1 MQHKALIATL
11 TITALMLTNSAGATE
26 PSGVVSNVML
36 AQGRTITSLRERI
49 KVGAEWT
56 VALED
61 NGQSEIYVQDLV
73 IGPSGY
79 TGWHSHPGLLLI
91 TMKEGS
97 VDFYNKDCSKTT
109 YTAGQ
114 SFSEGAEPHAL
125 VNAGSANA
133 RLLVA
138 YIVKSGEPRR
148 IEWSQTNCGDTL
160 RLP

>member
-1 MQHKALIATL
+1 
-11 TITALMLTNSAGATE
+11 
-26 PSGVVSNVML
+26 ML

-49 KVGAEWT
+49 KAGAEWT

-61 NGQSEIYVQDLV
+61 NGQSEMYFQDLV
-73 IGPSGY
+73 IGPGGY

-97 VDFYNKDCSKTT
+97 IDFYNKDCIKTT

-114 SFSEGAEPHAL
+114 SFSESADPHAA
-125 VNAGSANA
+125 VNTGSINA

-138 YIVKSGEPRR
+138 YVIKSGEPRR
-148 IEWSQTNCGDTL
+148 IERPQPNCGAAL
-160 RLP
+160 HIP